1 MRNSF
6 QLVSCKSIIEH
17 IKRVVDVIPR
27 EKMLLRWMCR
37 RCLFIRNSFYGQWL
51 LDCNR
56 YKNEK
61 CYQGPFMWQKLCG
74 FHGTKTKVKQVQQN
88 KWKTKHLSPQFFHSF
103 WHDKIIL
110 ASARATWHIMQ
121 TCLGYVKWAWCH
133 LNGPG
138 PSKDAVV
145 VPL

>member
-110 ASARATWHIMQ
+110 ASARANMFGLCKVGLMPFERARTIK
-121 TCLGYVKWAWCH
+121 GRRGGASIK
-133 LNGPG
+133 P
-138 PSKDAVV
+138 
-145 VPL
+145 